1 MKLVC
6 LAAMLTMLLHQ
17 SAWAD
22 NGVQRDIA
30 YGADALQRMDVYL
43 PPNAHGAPVILM
55 VHGGAWL
62 VGDKNA
68 AGVTENKLTRWLP
81 KGIIFISVNYRL
93 SPQADP
99 LIQAKDVALAL
110 AKAQALAPTWGGD
123 PTRFV
128 LMGHSAGAHLVALLA
143 STPALAKGQ
152 GAQPWLGT
160 ISLDSGALDL
170 METMTS
176 KHLPLFDKVFGADP
190 SYWREVSPLHR
201 LSEKPAPL
209 LVVCSALRN
218 DSCPQARS
226 FVAKAAA
233 LGAHAVA
240 LPVALTHKEINRD
253 LGVPSSYT
261 DSVEAFMRSL
271 GLPL

>member
-1 MKLVC
+1 MKFVC
-6 LAAMLTMLLHQ
+6 LAAMLMMLSYQ
-17 SAWAD
+17 GAWAG
-22 NGVQRDIA
+22 NSVQRDIA
-30 YGADALQRMDVYL
+30 YGADARQRMDVYI
-43 PPNAHGAPVILM
+43 PPNAHAAPVILM
-55 VHGGAWL
+55 VHGGAWQ
-62 VGDKNA
+62 VGDKTA
-68 AGVTENKLTRWLP
+68 AGVIENKVARWLP

-110 AKAQALAPTWGGD
+110 AKAQALAPSWGGD
-123 PTRFV
+123 PARFV

-143 STPALAKGQ
+143 SAPALAKQQ

-190 SYWREVSPLHR
+190 SYWREVSPLQR
-201 LSEKPAPL
+201 LTDRPAPL

-240 LPVALTHKEINRD
+240 LPVALTHMEINRD
-253 LGVPSSYT
+253 LGISSPYT
-261 DSVEAFMRSL
+261 DNVEAFMRAL